1 MTTPTFKLSPAGN
14 GRYQMLAY
22 DAGAD
27 PRYAIEMYVPARTD
41 AAAIAECK
49 FEASYAIR
57 DSVMIRDVAGRV
69 IYNGPVR
76 PVAMQVAA

>member
-22 DAGAD
+22 DAAQ
-27 PRYAIEMYVPARTD
+27 PEYAIEMYVPARTD
-41 AAAIAECK
+41 AAAIAKCK

-57 DSVMIRDVAGRV
+57 DSVMIRDDAGRV
-69 IYNGPVR
+69 IYNGTVR
-76 PVAMQVAA
+76 PVVMQVAA